1 MVYKENERQNGN
13 IPEILSSLKKVT
25 VPPNF
30 DSDLMRRINSAKY
43 QKPENW
49 WEKYILPSRLIPAAA
64 LALATVAL
72 LFILNPGAN
81 DIENPLLMNP
91 KLRED
96 VTSNTQTKRSSNP
109 APNIGM
115 NFEKNYQ
122 AASFTITKSGLNFR
136 QLRLTPKEMAE
147 IKEMR
152 LKLVKNLDESG
163 RN

>member
-1 MVYKENERQNGN
+1 MVYNVNKQQNEN

-43 QKPENW
+43 KKPESW
-49 WEKYILPSRLIPAAA
+49 WEKFILPSRLIPAAA
-64 LALATVAL
+64 LALATVAV
-72 LFILNPGAN
+72 LFILNPGAT

-96 VTSNTQTKRSSNP
+96 VTLNTQTKKSPNP
-109 APNIGM
+109 APNMGM
-115 NFEKNYQ
+115 KLEKNFQ
-122 AASFTITKSGLNFR
+122 AASFAITKSGLNFR
-136 QLRLTPKEMAE
+136 QLNPTPEEMAK